1 MIDTARHV
9 VESVLPE
16 VPWLKWVCSLP
27 WRLRYFFGYAGD
39 LCPEIIG
46 GSISEVTG
54 SRRRRAKRLYGL
66 KSVLAENP
74 QKRQAAAHPALPRS
88 HFPQTLPKRAADP
101 TRLRFNERFPSSN
114 TAFLHSCRT
123 LPSRR
128 PLRSREDSQRLFG
141 GSHRNANTS

>member
-27 WRLRYFFGYAGD
+27 WRLRYFFGYAVD

-54 SRRRRAKRLYGL
+54 SRRRRSKRLYGL

-74 QKRQAAAHPALPRS
+74 QKRQAAAHPALPRG
-88 HFPQTLPKRAADP
+88 
-101 TRLRFNERFPSSN
+101 RF
-114 TAFLHSCRT
+114 
-123 LPSRR
+123 
-128 PLRSREDSQRLFG
+128 
-141 GSHRNANTS
+141 